1 MSDSLKK
8 KAIEA
13 IAQKI
18 YDHEFHKKRYG
29 VFPSGL
35 DRAEHILELPAVQE
49 YFKNKHN
56 GITMY
61 SKRTELEK
69 RAHQEII
76 GARELT

>member
-1 MSDSLKK
+1 MSDTLKK

-49 YFKNKHN
+49 YFKKS
-56 GITMY
+56 ITRY
-61 SKRTELEK
+61 SKTEFGEK
-69 RAHQEII
+69 SAEENYQ
-76 GARELT
+76 GQGVNV